1 MKALNWFFQWF
12 FWMFG
17 LVGLAL
23 GLAIAMSGS
32 WTRGITASVLSFGI
46 MVPLGNC
53 FKNRRQLARV
63 NTIGGRLR

>member
-1 MKALNWFFQWF
+1 
-12 FWMFG
+12 MFG

-53 FKNRRQLARV
+53 FKNRRQLARL